1 MQRQDTSRHLVPA
14 RDDLS
19 RAEGEVNVTLIEDLA
34 AWQHALVGHHHS
46 LAVLLADA
54 RTKTVTSRR
63 RGRIS
68 THTHAVLGALAN
80 GKTRPG
86 RAPARR
92 RRR

>member
-46 LAVLLADA
+46 LAVLLADNFQVNDDA
-54 RTKTVTSRR
+54 DPAQPK
-63 RGRIS
+63 
-68 THTHAVLGALAN
+68 GAA
-80 GKTRPG
+80 
-86 RAPARR
+86 
-92 RRR
+92 